1 MLTIKL
7 SYQTS
12 KENKKTIINYQKNQ
26 NNIIKFS
33 FNRIQEDD
41 SISQK
46 QLYSLI
52 NSKMNNIFV
61 DSWFIYSAII
71 NARAIYASAKERVQK
86 SVIFGSKKL
95 FLERCQHKISKEDF
109 QEQKFIPL
117 YIVGEKLHHGNRK
130 VAIDLENNK
139 ILLKLNK
146 QTQIELIIPKVSSN
160 NHKLYLKKLDEL
172 TKINQLPLT
181 FSINQEYIFLTFDE
195 LKLTGIHEIK
205 KKNNRIMSLDLNPN
219 YVGYSII
226 NWVNKDKYKIV
237 KTGMFSL
244 LEINKKE
251 NKVRKNFKRFERNE
265 QHQYLKNKRNH
276 EIVEVIKKLVN
287 IAKSHNVESFS
298 VEKLKISPKDHRRG
312 KKYNRLCNN
321 NWNKNLFRNQ
331 LVKRLKFY
339 DIKFYEVLPQYSSFI
354 GNLLFR
360 SLRLPDQILSSI
372 EMNRRTFMF
381 VGKFIKFDKSINRDD
396 KILFPS
402 FCSNKKVVSISLE
415 EIGYNPNRTENW
427 KDLYG
432 KIKTLEIRYRVSLAE
447 AKPPS
452 SVFRLNSLKSL
463 VKVFN
468 YEK

>member
-1 MLTIKL
+1 
-7 SYQTS
+7 
-12 KENKKTIINYQKNQ
+12 
-26 NNIIKFS
+26 
-33 FNRIQEDD
+33 
-41 SISQK
+41 
-46 QLYSLI
+46 
-52 NSKMNNIFV
+52 MNNIFV
-61 DSWFIYSAII
+61 DSWLIYSAIA
-71 NARAIYASAKERVQK
+71 NARAIYASAKERDQK

-95 FLERCQHKISKEDF
+95 FLKRCQHKISKEEF
-109 QEQKFIPL
+109 QEQKLIPL
-117 YIVGEKLHHGNRK
+117 YIVGEKSRYGNRK

-146 QTQIELIIPKVSSN
+146 QTQIELTIPEVSSN
-160 NHKLYLKKLDEL
+160 NHKLYLEKLDEL
-172 TKINQLPLT
+172 TKKKQLPLT
-181 FSINQEYIFLTFDE
+181 FSINQEHIFLTFDE
-195 LKLTGIHEIK
+195 LRLTGIQEIK

-226 NWVNKDKYKIV
+226 DWINKDKYKII
-237 KTGMFSL
+237 KTGIFSF

-251 NKVRKNFKRFERNE
+251 NKVKKNFKKFERNE

-298 VEKLKISPKDHRRG
+298 VEKLKMSPKDHGRG
-312 KKYNRLCNN
+312 KRYNKLCNN
-321 NWNKNLFRNQ
+321 SWNKSLFRNQ
-331 LVKRLKFY
+331 LIKRLKFY
-339 DIKFYEVLPQYSSFI
+339 DIKFYEILPQYSSFI
-354 GNLLFR
+354 GNLLYR
-360 SLRLPDQILSSI
+360 NLRLPDQILSSI

-381 VGKFIKFDKSINRDD
+381 VGKFIKFDKSIAPKD
-396 KILFPS
+396 KIIFPS

-452 SVFRLNSLKSL
+452 SVFRLSSLKSL
-463 VKVFN
+463 VKCLD
-468 YEK
+468 YI